1 MRPGHD
7 PSPHL
12 LLVEARYY
20 GHISDLLRQGAERAL
35 AEAAVTFEA
44 VTVPGAFELPGAIG
58 FAANRGSSTVLSRSV
73 A

>member
-44 VTVPGAFELPGAIG
+44 VTVPAPSNCLARSGSLP
-58 FAANRGSSTVLSRSV
+58 NLGSSTVLSRSV